1 VRGWRS
7 GDSVTIEARNMVP
20 QASGYTAQVLDAE
33 GNRVASAAADFAPG
47 ARERITVR
55 LPGM

>member
-1 VRGWRS
+1 
-7 GDSVTIEARNMVP
+7 MVP